1 MPLSVFLVDDHEVV
15 RQGLRAILEADSAF
29 TIIGEATDGLE
40 AVRLV
45 ERLRPDLL
53 VLDLM
58 MPGLNGLDALR
69 IIRQRSPRTR
79 VVVLS
84 MHATDGFVAEALQCG
99 ASGYVLKGGRLSEL
113 VAAIREATAGRRYLS
128 PPLSE
133 QAIED
138 YQAQVQPFVQDAQEL
153 LTPRERQ
160 VLQLAAEGKTCP
172 EIGAQLSISERTAER
187 HRANMMQKLRLRT
200 QTELVL
206 YALRHGFLPVDNLPT
221 TNSHRH

>member
-1 MPLSVFLVDDHEVV
+1 
-15 RQGLRAILEADSAF
+15 LETDPDL
-29 TIIGEATDGLE
+29 TVIGEASDGLE
-40 AVRLV
+40 AVRQV
-45 ERLRPDLL
+45 ERLDPDLV

-84 MHATDGFVAEALQCG
+84 MYANESFVAEALGCG
-99 ASGYVLKGGRLSEL
+99 ALGYVLKGGRINEILTA
-113 VAAIREATAGRRYLS
+113 VREAMAERRYLS

-133 QAIED
+133 QTLED
-138 YQAQVQPFVQDAQEL
+138 YLAKVKPAGMDPHEL

-172 EIGAQLSISERTAER
+172 EIGARLSISERTVER
-187 HRANMMQKLRLRT
+187 HRANLMHKLGLCT
-200 QTELVL
+200 QTDLVL
-206 YALRHGFLPVDNLPT
+206 YALKRGILPPT
-221 TNSHRH
+221 H